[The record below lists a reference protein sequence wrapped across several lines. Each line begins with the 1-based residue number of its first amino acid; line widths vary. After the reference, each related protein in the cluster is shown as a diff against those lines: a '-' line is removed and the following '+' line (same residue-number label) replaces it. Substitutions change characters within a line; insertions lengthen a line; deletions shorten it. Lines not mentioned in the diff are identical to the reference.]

1 MNDAALSLLCPSL
14 SAPSPA
20 DPVSGSA
27 ARPALGALPCR
38 GALLGLLLIA
48 GILSGCSKPNEAPA
62 PAKAAPEVGVVT
74 LKQQSQQLEAAL
86 PGRTRASLTAEVRP
100 QVSGILQKRLFTEG
114 ALVRQGQPLY
124 QIDDASLRATE
135 ASAQAALAKA
145 EATAR
150 TQEATAKR
158 NAELV
163 KIDAISQQAFEE
175 SQAAAAQ
182 SRSDVAVAQANL
194 ATARINLKYSRIE
207 APISG
212 RISLSNVTPG
222 ALVTANQADAL
233 TSIVQLDPMYV
244 DFTQSTTELMQ
255 LQRDWDAGR
264 FQKVEGDKIP
274 VRIRLDDGTE
284 YAQRGQLQFAGVIVN
299 ATTGTVTLRAVV
311 PNPKG
316 TLMPGMYVQALLPTG
331 LAPEALLV
339 PQQAVTRDLTG
350 KPSVLVVK
358 DGDVVEKRPI
368 SIDRAVGNQWL
379 LQGGLAAGERVV
391 VEGFQRVKP
400 GDKVRAVEVDPKA
413 PAKGRK
419 GAPGADAPAAAGAA
433 PASAPA
439 SSPAPAASR

>member
-1 MNDAALSLLCPSL
+1 M
-14 SAPSPA
+14 
-20 DPVSGSA
+20 
-27 ARPALGALPCR
+27 
-38 GALLGLLLIA
+38 
-48 GILSGCSKPNEAPA
+48 
-62 PAKAAPEVGVVT
+62 
-74 LKQQSQQLEAAL
+74 
-86 PGRTRASLTAEVRP
+86 
-100 QVSGILQKRLFTEG
+100 
-114 ALVRQGQPLY
+114 
-124 QIDDASLRATE
+124 
-135 ASAQAALAKA
+135 
-145 EATAR
+145 
-150 TQEATAKR
+150 
-158 NAELV
+158 
-163 KIDAISQQAFEE
+163 
-175 SQAAAAQ
+175 
-182 SRSDVAVAQANL
+182 
-194 ATARINLKYSRIE
+194 
-207 APISG
+207 
-212 RISLSNVTPG
+212 
-222 ALVTANQADAL
+222 
-233 TSIVQLDPMYV
+233 
-244 DFTQSTTELMQ
+244 
-255 LQRDWDAGR
+255 
-264 FQKVEGDKIP
+264 EGDKIP

-419 GAPGADAPAAAGAA
+419 GAPDADAPAAAGAA